1 MIHPYLSSSTK
12 ITMATTTVQATGPST
27 PSVCGQRTFPSIIDE
42 RAAHQPNRTC
52 FSTPRTS
59 DPRDGWRDV
68 TYKEFANAVN
78 YTARFILD
86 NYGVP
91 APNTFPTIA
100 YIGPNDA
107 RYCIMTVAA
116 IKAGYKALF
125 VSPRNPLEAQLNLF
139 KLSDCQLVAR
149 PPSHQS
155 VVDFWVR
162 HWDMRQVEI
171 EPLHDILSKPQV
183 PNVPYTKTAAEAD
196 WDPFLV
202 LHTSGSTGLPKPIV
216 LKHGS
221 IALTDAQHLFPEW
234 NGTIPIAKAMETLA
248 ETHFSPMPLYHAGG
262 IYGFIGTAVLSNR
275 TIVFPFPDR
284 PLTPDLTIEILQ
296 ATGAKSASLLPS
308 LLEEMCLR
316 PDHIAVLK
324 RLNFV
329 GFGGGPLNKEAGDI
343 LCRNGVTLLNI
354 IGATE
359 TLPFCIYHQKNQ
371 ELWQY
376 FIYNEELSGLEFR
389 KATSDEDV
397 YEMIITRKSKQI
409 PVQGIFYT
417 FPDREE
423 YATSDLYKPHPSLP
437 HHWKFHGRADNIIN
451 LSNGEKLN
459 PVKMEEIIA
468 GNPDVK
474 AALIVGTQKFQP
486 ALIIEPFV
494 QPKTDEE
501 IDDLIERVMPQVAE
515 ANETIATHGRI
526 VRHLITVSN
535 PAKPFLMAD
544 KGTLKRSATIKLYA
558 DEIEEL
564 YANPR
569 EVPLF
574 KVPRLDL
581 GSQAALS
588 RSIEK
593 LLREHLG
600 VPHLESNV
608 DFFAAGMDSLQ
619 IIAAARSITASL
631 RATHKRYSST
641 TIEARDMYTH
651 VTPHQLAGHILQ
663 SSKGKPEGDAT
674 SGDSQNLKAM
684 DRLYQKMSKDL
695 IHAKPGR
702 PEPAKE
708 QQTVILTGSTGNMGC
723 YLLNELIH
731 NPHIKKIIC
740 FNRSNDG
747 GAGKQ
752 ANAMK
757 ERGLAQPEKSGKVE
771 FFHTNLSQPNMG
783 LSQEVYSRLLKE
795 TDRIVHNAWAVN
807 FNMPLDAFEPH
818 IKGCRNL
825 ADFAA
830 TTDKRVFIIFV
841 STIGTTTNWHPNRGP
856 VPEKSLRE
864 YAVSG
869 LGYGQ
874 GKLISSL
881 VLEDAAKVGD
891 FPLAI
896 IRVGQIAGPLADRG
910 MWSRQEWLPS
920 IIASS
925 LVLKALPRHLC
936 GMNTTSWVPVEI
948 MSRTILDIGGLTE
961 ESRDYHEGYFHGSN
975 PSITTFGKLIPAIQQ
990 YYGKHKLP
998 ELVSFKEWV
1007 ERLEASRTAHGAL
1020 GADRNPGLKLV
1031 DFYKETATVG
1041 EDIPNTRTHDTTR
1054 TAACSP
1060 ALRSAGPVTPELMA
1074 HWCRQWNFESPAR
1087 VGRL

>member
-1 MIHPYLSSSTK
+1 MLYPYLSSSTK
-12 ITMATTTVQATGPST
+12 ITMATTTVQVTEPRT
-27 PSVCGQRTFPSIIDE
+27 LSVCGQRTFPSIIDE
-42 RAAHQPNRTC
+42 RAAYEPNLTC
-52 FSTPRTS
+52 FSTPYTS
-59 DPRDGWRDV
+59 EPRDGWRVV
-68 TYKEFANAVN
+68 TYRDFANAIN
-78 YTARFILD
+78 YITHFLLD
-86 NYGVP
+86 NCGVP

-107 RYCIMTVAA
+107 RYCIMTVAC

-139 KLSDCQLVAR
+139 KLSDCRLVVR

-155 VVDFWVR
+155 VVEFWVK
-162 HWDMRQVEI
+162 HWDMKQIEI

-183 PNVPYTKTAAEAD
+183 PNVPYTKTAAEAE

-216 LKHGS
+216 TKHGS
-221 IALTDAQHLFPEW
+221 IALTDAQHQFPEW
-234 NGTIPIAKAMETLA
+234 NGTIPIARAMESLA
-248 ETHFSPMPLYHAGG
+248 DVHFSPMPLFHAGG
-262 IYGFIGTAVLSNR
+262 VYGFIGTAVLSNKP
-275 TIVFPFPDR
+275 IIFPFPDR
-284 PLTPDLTIEILQ
+284 PLTPDLTIEILK
-296 ATGAKSASLLPS
+296 ATGAKSAALPPS
-308 LLEEMCLR
+308 LLEEMVHR
-316 PDHIAVLK
+316 PDQIEVLK
-324 RLNFV
+324 KLNFV
-329 GFGGGPLNKEAGDI
+329 GFGGGPLNKEAGDT
-343 LCRNGVTLLNI
+343 LYRNGVKLLNI

-359 TLPFCIYHQKNQ
+359 TLPFCIYYQKNSA
-371 ELWQY
+371 LWQY
-376 FIYNEELSGLEFR
+376 FIYNEELSGVEFR

-397 YEMIITRKSKQI
+397 YEMVITRKSKQI
-409 PVQGIFYT
+409 PIQGIFYT

-423 YATSDLYKPHPSLP
+423 YATSDLYKPHPTLP

-459 PVKMEEIIA
+459 PVRMEDIIA
-468 GNPDVK
+468 GNPAVK
-474 AALIVGTQKFQP
+474 AALIVGAQKFQP
-486 ALIIEPFV
+486 ALIVEPFV

-501 IDDLIERVMPQVAE
+501 IDDLIDRIMPQVAE

-535 PAKPFLMAD
+535 PEKPFLMAD

-569 EVPLF
+569 EVPLS

-581 GSQAALS
+581 SSQAALS
-588 RSIEK
+588 KSIEK

-600 VPHLESNV
+600 VPHLESDT

-619 IIAAARSITASL
+619 IIAAARFITASL
-631 RATHKRYSST
+631 RATNKHYSDT

-651 VTPHQLAGHILQ
+651 VSPHQLAGHILRSGQ
-663 SSKGKPEGDAT
+663 GKANGSTASE
-674 SGDSQNLKAM
+674 SENHQAM
-684 DRLYQKMSKDL
+684 DRLYQKIRQNL

-723 YLLNELIH
+723 YLLDELIR
-731 NPHIKKIIC
+731 NPHVKKVIC
-740 FNRSNDG
+740 FNRSTDG

-757 ERGLAQPEKSGKVE
+757 ERGLASPGESGKVE

-795 TDRIVHNAWAVN
+795 ADRIVHNAWAVN

-830 TTDKRVFIIFV
+830 TTEKRVVLVFV
-841 STIGTTTNWHPNRGP
+841 STIGTTSKWDASRGP

-864 YAVSG
+864 YGISG

-874 GKLISSL
+874 SKLISSM
-881 VLEDAAKVGD
+881 VLEDAAQVGD

-896 IRVGQIAGPLADRG
+896 VRVGQIAGPLADG
-910 MWSRQEWLPS
+910 GAWSRQEWLPS

-925 LVLKALPRHLC
+925 LVLKALPRHLS
-936 GMNTTSWVPVEI
+936 GMNTTAWVPVET
-948 MSRTILDIGGLTE
+948 MSKMILDIGGLTE
-961 ESRDYHEGYFHGSN
+961 ESKDYHEGYFHGSN
-975 PSITTFGKLIPAIQQ
+975 PSITTFDKLVPAIQQ
-990 YYGKHKLP
+990 YYGRNQLP
-998 ELVSFKEWV
+998 DLIPFKEWV
-1007 ERLEASRTAHGAL
+1007 ERLEASRTAPGAL

-1031 DFYKETATVG
+1031 DFYRGAASAG
-1041 EDIPNTRTHDTTR
+1041 ENIPNTRTHDTTR
-1054 TAACSP
+1054 TVACSP
-1060 ALRSAGPVTPELMA
+1060 ALRSVGPVTPELMA
-1074 HWCRQWNFESPAR
+1074 HWCRQWKFESPSAR